1 VDTSFIRQHA
11 GMGKPD
17 IREYPF
23 GAGTN
28 KVFRPRAA
36 WRAGKGRQRGYAC
49 GRVNALPALTRP
61 PTIPSP
67 ALSFIDQG
75 RDEGTRQ

>member
-1 VDTSFIRQHA
+1 MTAAANQQTA
-11 GMGKPD
+11 GAGTGKLD

-36 WRAGKGRQRGYAC
+36 WRAG
-49 GRVNALPALTRP
+49 
-61 PTIPSP
+61 
-67 ALSFIDQG
+67 
-75 RDEGTRQ
+75 